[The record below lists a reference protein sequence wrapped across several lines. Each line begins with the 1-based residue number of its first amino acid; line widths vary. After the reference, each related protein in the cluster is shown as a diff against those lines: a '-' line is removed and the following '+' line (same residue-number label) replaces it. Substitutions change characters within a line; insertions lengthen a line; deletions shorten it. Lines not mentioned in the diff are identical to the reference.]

1 MHAVY
6 SSPEHLQ
13 SASVQRAAWKSRHQ
27 CIAFVQVLVAVPPLR
42 PERPQARTS
51 AQCKLFRFCGL
62 THLTHT
68 CLLHAATSYF
78 LADCQY
84 FSPILLSDPC
94 MADAEEQVTSAEAM
108 RNLLSSARVADMLV
122 EYILGLGFEDIADF
136 AYAYADASDLSKLLD
151 GVPPE
156 TWTSMGVTDP
166 EHSIP
171 AARIRRAFVMA
182 KASASQESLPTASV
196 SHTGQV
202 LPGPQA
208 SPAIA
213 WAEHLPPK
221 LSPEVVQDLVD
232 KFQKNYPGE
241 LLGPDS
247 MPSIRLLS
255 MVYDMTKSKHFK
267 WIPWQLRLSARQY
280 QEAMEARSDKVARTE
295 AQLLTHAFF
304 DETPEVSVE
313 GRALTASWLHRTQQV
328 FRNALALCQA
338 AHLLNAKALDQQI
351 ASMCL
356 AQPDPAL
363 SLRTVTTSKLLHA
376 DRKIWGTIVDLLHRK
391 WSMDDAFHELTHG
404 RMELMLRPKISQ
416 SLPCTASS

>member
-1 MHAVY
+1 M
-6 SSPEHLQ
+6 
-13 SASVQRAAWKSRHQ
+13 W
-27 CIAFVQVLVAVPPLR
+27 PP
-42 PERPQARTS
+42 AI
-51 AQCKLFRFCGL
+51 FF
-62 THLTHT
+62 
-68 CLLHAATSYF
+68 
-78 LADCQY
+78 ADCQY
-84 FSPILLSDPC
+84 LSPILLSGPD
-94 MADAEEQVTSAEAM
+94 MADSEEQVTSAEAM
-108 RNLLSSARVADMLV
+108 RNLLSSARVPDILV
-122 EYILGLGFEDIADF
+122 EHILGLGFEDIADF

-156 TWTSMGVTDP
+156 TWTSMGITGP

-182 KASASQESLPTASV
+182 KASASQESLAMAPTASV
-196 SHTGQV
+196 THAGQA

-232 KFQKNYPGE
+232 KFQKKYPGE

-247 MPSIRLLS
+247 MPSICLLS
-255 MVYDMTKSKHFK
+255 MVYEMTKSKHFK

-280 QEAMEARSDKVARTE
+280 QEAMEARSHKVARTE

-328 FRNALALCQA
+328 FRNALAV
-338 AHLLNAKALDQQI
+338 HLLNAKALDQQI

-356 AQPDPAL
+356 TQPDPRTVPPHGHN
-363 SLRTVTTSKLLHA
+363 LRTPARRSPNMGHDCRSLASQMVYGRRFPRA
-376 DRKIWGTIVDLLHRK
+376 DAWP
-391 WSMDDAFHELTHG
+391 HG
-404 RMELMLRPKISQ
+404 D
-416 SLPCTASS
+416 SLAPNAAA